1 VERATIDGL
10 DVRVYRGGEGPP
22 LLYLHSGL
30 GEAGR
35 TRMVERVEQR
45 FSVLAPEIPGFGT
58 SEAPSWHRVED
69 AVFFLRCLLDHY
81 EWPPTHAVGAS
92 LGGWLA
98 AEMAIWFPQ
107 RIRSL
112 VLFDPVG
119 IRVEGA
125 PLTDVFLGSREAT
138 VASMFVTA
146 PDDYAAMLG
155 DAIHGDGDGD
165 GDREAADAMI
175 HSLRAMEATARIAWN
190 PQFCD
195 PRLLDRLSRCAAPAT
210 VVWGAGDAV
219 VPQAYAE
226 AYAAAFA
233 SAELIVLD
241 GVGHLPVL
249 EAPERAAQIVI
260 DALAGVP
267 A

>member
-1 VERATIDGL
+1 MERATIDGL
-10 DVRVYRGGEGPP
+10 DVRVFRGGEGPP

-35 TRMVERVEQR
+35 TRMVDRVGQR
-45 FSVLAPEIPGFGT
+45 FSVLAPEIPGFGA

-81 EWPPTHAVGAS
+81 DWPPTHAAGAS

-98 AEMAIWFPQ
+98 AEMAVWFPQ

-125 PLTDVFLGSREAT
+125 PLTDIFIGGRET
-138 VASMFVTA
+138 MIASMFVTA

-155 DAIHGDGDGD
+155 DALGGAIGGDGD
-165 GDREAADAMI
+165 ASDAMV
-175 HSLRAMEATARIAWN
+175 HSYSAMEATARIAWN

-195 PRLLDRLSRCAAPAT
+195 PRLRDRLSRCTTPAT
-210 VVWGAGDAV
+210 VVWGDGDAV
-219 VPQAYAE
+219 VPRAYAE
-226 AYAAAFA
+226 AYAAAFP
-233 SAELIVLD
+233 SAEFVVLD

-249 EAPERAAQIVI
+249 EAPERAAQVVV
-260 DALAGVP
+260 DALAGVR